1 VFVIL
6 GLTPGLYSRI
16 PQLWEAEAA
25 KMRDVYR
32 NSLLRIAA
40 LGVTDSIIRCFAERK
55 AFYS

>member
-1 VFVIL
+1 ML

-32 NSLLRIAA
+32 NSPLRIAA

-55 AFYS
+55 GFYS